1 MTSLT
6 ADHERARARIAAVLT
21 THLTRLDELGR
32 LVTDLVVA
40 LDEPG
45 ATLSESALGP
55 VRERLGAW
63 LEASDAAFG
72 YGFVAA
78 PGVVE
83 GRERYLYWFQRA
95 ERGLRRLLLNFDPGD
110 VNVYDY
116 LAMDWYTQAE
126 ETRRPVIYGP
136 YVDYTG
142 SDQFV
147 LTVSDPVVHD
157 GRFLGVA
164 GSDLLMT
171 RLEVELVP
179 VISQVDAETVVV
191 NADRQVVMSNSA
203 RWITGDRLRTH
214 PLRDGSGFTVVSEVV
229 EGIGWAVASGPAAT
243 S

>member
-1 MTSLT
+1 MTALA
-6 ADHERARARIAAVLT
+6 ADHERARDRIAAVLT
-21 THLTRLDELGR
+21 AHLDRLEELGR
-32 LVTDLVVA
+32 LVTDVVVG

-45 ATLSESALGP
+45 AALSESALSP
-55 VRERLGAW
+55 IRERLGAW
-63 LEASDAAFG
+63 LDASDAAFG

-95 ERGLRRLLLNFDPGD
+95 ERGVRRLLLNFDPGD

-171 RLEVELVP
+171 RLEVQLVP
-179 VISQVDAETVVV
+179 VINRVAAETVVV

-214 PLRDGSGFTVVSEVV
+214 PLLDGSDFTVVSEVV
-229 EGIGWAVASGPAAT
+229 EGTGWAVASGPSAT